1 MINLES
7 TMLTNF
13 IDGNGD
19 FYLRKADVVKLNF
32 LSNMYMLLCYI
43 LLFKKYFLFTFNF
56 LWEKNSIYI
65 KFLSGPFSFFR
76 HGFAT

>member
-1 MINLES
+1 MLIVMINLES
-7 TMLTNF
+7 TMLTNI

-43 LLFKKYFLFTFNF
+43 LLFKNKKYFPLLIFY
-56 LWEKNSIYI
+56 EK
-65 KFLSGPFSFFR
+65 K
-76 HGFAT
+76 